1 MDFRI
6 LGPLEAR
13 DDRGELPLGGGKQRA
28 LLALLLIHPNESL
41 STDRLIDELW
51 AEQSP
56 PPTAAKIL
64 QNYVS
69 QLRRVLGDERLQT
82 QARGYALR
90 VGPGE
95 LDVDRFRQ
103 RFEEGKRAQAAGD
116 PERASL
122 LLHEALA
129 MWRGPPLSDFTYEA
143 FAGQE
148 IGRLEEVRL
157 SALIERVDADLALSR
172 HAALIGELETLVA
185 QHPLQERLRGQLM
198 LALYRSG
205 RQAEAL
211 QVYQDA
217 RRTLTEELGLEPGQ
231 ALQRL
236 EQSILRQDPAIEP
249 PAPEQP
255 SPGAAGGR
263 SHRRRS
269 GALVRN
275 QRLLVAVLAA
285 AAAVGGAAAALF
297 IWSDHSVPPSTVTGN
312 AVAII
317 DPDSNRVTGQV
328 AVGAGPAAVALGKD
342 SLWVANTVDQSVSR
356 VDLASGKVTRAVAVG
371 GVPISLAVGPNAV
384 WVVRRRPDGYPEL
397 IKIDPRFD
405 VVGPGRRLV
414 QGDPGGRASVAVG
427 PDGVWVAAE
436 AGLMQRLDHAG
447 KAVTASIDTGNT
459 PASVAVGASAVWA
472 GNGRGNSVA
481 RIDPATKLVTAT
493 TPVGNGA
500 DSVATGAGAVW
511 VADGLDDS
519 VVRIDPATNSV
530 TTTIPVGRAPTGIAV
545 GLGSVWVANSRDGTV
560 SRIDPVKNEVVQTI
574 EVGGSP
580 KAIAVGKG
588 RVWVSVQNALA
599 RPGGQAGGVV
609 RVAGYPIDSLDPAL
623 AYTLGSWSIEYATC
637 AGLFNYPDS
646 PAPAG
651 SRLKPEVAAALPARS
666 ADGKSYTFTI
676 RPGFR
681 FSPPSNAPVTAQT
694 FKFAI
699 ERALSPLIPDGPARN
714 FARDI
719 VGVQAYEAGKA
730 KHISGISVSGNT
742 LTVRLTRASP
752 DILSRLALPLFCA
765 VPPGT
770 PAEAKGVNTVSS
782 AGPYY
787 VASSTPGQGAV
798 LKRNPN
804 YHGSRPHAFDEID
817 YSVGI
822 GAAQSVKE
830 IEAATSDFAVIGGL
844 PVVVE
849 GLPSGQVASL
859 AARYG
864 PGSPA
869 ARAGGQRF
877 YVHSLLGVQS
887 LYLNTSRPLFAN
899 ANLRKAVNYA
909 LDRRA
914 IAETYAGGS
923 LAQPTD
929 QYLQRGIPGFRDTH
943 IYPLTPDLPR
953 ARRLAQ
959 GHGGHAVLYTC
970 AAPTCRA
977 VAQLI
982 QAELAPIGISVGI
995 KAFPHDEVFNRSGI
1009 RGEPFDMALDAWFP
1023 VYTDPSN
1030 IFNYLFDG
1038 RSIKATGNSNFS
1050 YFDDP
1055 VYNRRL
1061 AAAAQLT
1068 GPRRYLAYQALEAD
1082 LLRNAAPA
1090 APLLNWAEQ
1099 EFFSARIGCKVY
1111 QPIYGIDLA
1120 ALCLKP
1126 RR

>member
-6 LGPLEAR
+6 LGPIEVR
-13 DDRGELPLGGGKQRA
+13 DERGGLSLGGGKQRA

-41 STDRLIDELW
+41 SSDRLIEELW
-51 AEQSP
+51 DEQP

-69 QLRRVLGDERLQT
+69 QLRRVLGEDRLET

-95 LDVDRFRQ
+95 LDLDRFRQ
-103 RFEEGKRAQAAGD
+103 QFEAGKRAQAGGD

-122 LLHEALA
+122 LLHEALQL
-129 MWRGPPLSDFTYEA
+129 WRGAPLADFTYES
-143 FAGQE
+143 FARDE
-148 IGRLEEVRL
+148 IGRLEELRL
-157 SALIERVDADLALSR
+157 SALIERIDADLALGR
-172 HAALIGELETLVA
+172 HDDLVGELEALVA
-185 QHPLQERLRGQLM
+185 QQPLQERLRGQLM
-198 LALYRSG
+198 LALYRCG

-217 RRTLTEELGLEPGQ
+217 RRTLAEELGLEPGQ
-231 ALQRL
+231 GLQRL
-236 EQSILRQDPAIEP
+236 EQSILTHDPAIEP
-249 PAPEQP
+249 PASEQP
-255 SPGAAGGR
+255 RPAVAGA
-263 SHRRRS
+263 RS
-269 GALVRN
+269 GSRRWPAMLRN
-275 QRLLVAVLAA
+275 QRLLATVLG
-285 AAAVGGAAAALF
+285 AAAVVAVAAIALF
-297 IWSDHSVPPSTVTGN
+297 VWSDRSVSAPIITGN

-328 AVGAGPAAVALGKD
+328 AVGATPGALAIGQG
-342 SLWVANTVDQSVSR
+342 SLWVANTVDQSVSHF
-356 VDLASGKVTRAVAVG
+356 DLASEKVTRNVAVG
-371 GVPISLAVGPNAV
+371 GVPISLAVGRNAV

-397 IKIDPRFD
+397 IRIDPRFD

-414 QGDPGGRASVAVG
+414 QGDPDGRASVAVG

-436 AGLMQRLDHAG
+436 AGLLQRLDPAG

-459 PASVAVGASAVWA
+459 PASVAVGAGAVWA

-481 RIDPATKLVTAT
+481 RIDPDRKLVIAT

-511 VADGLDDS
+511 VANGLDDT

-545 GLGSVWVANSRDGTV
+545 GLGGVWVANSRDGTV
-560 SRIDPVKNEVVQTI
+560 SRIDPVRNRVVQTI
-574 EVGGSP
+574 DVGGSP
-580 KAIAVGKG
+580 RAIAVGNG
-588 RVWVSVQNALA
+588 RVWVTVQTALVG
-599 RPGGQAGGVV
+599 PGVQTGGVA
-609 RVAGYPIDSLDPAL
+609 RVAGYPIDLLDPAL
-623 AYTLGSWSIEYATC
+623 AYTLGSWSVEYVTC
-637 AGLFNYPDS
+637 AGLLNYPDR
-646 PAPAG
+646 PEPAG
-651 SRLKPEVAAALPARS
+651 SRLEPEIAVALPARS

-694 FKFAI
+694 FKFSI
-699 ERALSPLIPDGPARN
+699 ERALSPKIPDGPARN
-714 FARDI
+714 FASDI
-719 VGVQAYEAGKA
+719 VGVQAYEAGKT
-730 KHISGISVSGNT
+730 KHISGITAGGNT
-742 LTVRLTRASP
+742 LTVRLTRPSP

-770 PAEAKGVNTVSS
+770 PADAKGVSTVSS

-787 VASSTPGQGAV
+787 VASYTPGQGAV

-804 YHGSRPHAFDEID
+804 YRGSRPHAFDEID

-830 IEAATSDFAVIGGL
+830 IEAGTSDFAVVGGL

-849 GLPSGQVASL
+849 GLPAAQVASL

-864 PGSPA
+864 PASPA

-877 YVHSLLGVQS
+877 YVQTLLGVQS
-887 LYLNTSRPLFAN
+887 LYLNTSRPLFAD

-914 IAETYAGGS
+914 IAQAYASGS
-923 LAQPTD
+923 SAQPTD

-953 ARRLAQ
+953 ARRLAR
-959 GHGGHAVLYTC
+959 GRGGHAVLYTC
-970 AAPTCRA
+970 ASPTCRE

-982 QAELAPIGISVGI
+982 QAELAPIGISVEMR
-995 KAFPHDEVFNRSGI
+995 AFPHDEVFNRSGI

-1038 RSIKATGNSNFS
+1038 RSIRATGNSNFS

-1120 ALCLKP
+1120 ALCLKG
-1126 RR
+1126 R